1 MNYIKTEKLKIYN
14 IDKFETNIKNLEDT
28 CPKLKFEFDYYI
40 QQIKF
45 IQNKSYQIEYQEITS
60 QFFEQEFNHC
70 FLKYTLKFSI
80 DKAIQIISKNNKKP
94 EELSIDN
101 VDLSK
106 ATINQDK
113 LQSLKLQ
120 EKQEPIIVATNF
132 IEDTLIIDGI
142 HRTYLAKT
150 NNKNRILAYKLNLE
164 ETLECLVSD
173 YHRMLYIISYNISQI
188 VKMAQSH
195 KLKYIHFSNKK
206 TKYGIIQM
214 RTDNDEIRKSRK
226 ELSRLNIYRRF
237 TISLVVL
244 FVIILPVITSI
255 IHRI

>member
-142 HRTYLAKT
+142 HRTYLAK
-150 NNKNRILAYKLNLE
+150 NKQQKQN
-164 ETLECLVSD
+164 
-173 YHRMLYIISYNISQI
+173 
-188 VKMAQSH
+188 
-195 KLKYIHFSNKK
+195 
-206 TKYGIIQM
+206 
-214 RTDNDEIRKSRK
+214 
-226 ELSRLNIYRRF
+226 SRL
-237 TISLVVL
+237 
-244 FVIILPVITSI
+244 
-255 IHRI
+255 